1 MKREENYV
9 DHLFIGVNYVA
20 GVFIAPTVD
29 VVVVADIVVDYGAG
43 FVVAINVV
51 VAAATVDVVVAGAD
65 IVVDYVAGV
74 VVGIDVVVAATIAV
88 DVVVVAAAIGVNAVV
103 IVVEIVLLLQFL
115 LLLLLL
121 LLFCCCVGKLDEI
134 MMKCSVGLIIMKKL
148 LSKQKR

>member
-51 VAAATVDVVVAGAD
+51 VVAATVDVVVAGTD

-88 DVVVVAAAIGVNAVV
+88 DVVVVVAAAIGVNAVL
-103 IVVEIVLLLQFL
+103 IVVEIVLL
-115 LLLLLL
+115 
-121 LLFCCCVGKLDEI
+121 
-134 MMKCSVGLIIMKKL
+134 
-148 LSKQKR
+148 